1 VRLLDAP
8 LTHAPVGAARSGEV
22 PAGFRGAHRR
32 VVVGSGRADFE
43 RARAAVFDWRAQ
55 RGAGL
60 RVRPTGPASEPGM
73 ATDPYVRAIR
83 RAARG

>member
-1 VRLLDAP
+1 VRLRDAP
-8 LTHAPVGAARSGEV
+8 LTHAPEGAARSGEM
-22 PAGFRGAHRR
+22 PDGFRGAHRR

-43 RARAAVFDWRAQ
+43 RATAAVFDWRAQ

-60 RVRPTGPASEPGM
+60 RVRAHGPGSEPGT
-73 ATDPYVRAIR
+73 ATDLYVRAIR

>member
-22 PAGFRGAHRR
+22 PDGFRGAHRR

-43 RARAAVFDWRAQ
+43 RATAAVFDWRAQ
-55 RGAGL
+55 RDAGL
-60 RVRPTGPASEPGM
+60 RE
-73 ATDPYVRAIR
+73 RAVR